1 MDLRQL
7 DYFLAVAR
15 HRSIT
20 GAASA
25 MNVAQP
31 SLTKSIHLLEAEL
44 GVTLFTR
51 LPRGV
56 ELTEYGASLLRHAGQ
71 IRIQLRDARAEISAM
86 RAGSLGQVAVGAG
99 PSWLRRHLPR
109 AIARV
114 AAGHPQL
121 RVRVVGGFDEALIT
135 SLRHGELDFVV
146 AELPSDAAGDLHTT
160 PLTQDDLSVCC
171 AKSHKLAARKSPGIG
186 DLLEHPWV
194 LPPSANLGR
203 QRLEALFI
211 TAGLPPPVPVVES
224 QSQAMLLALLADMPA
239 LSYTTTATLR
249 LPEARGIVAIDVAGM
264 RAARTAGIIQ
274 RRGSFVTPAAQI
286 LLDAL
291 ARICAQD
298 GRN

>member
-15 HRSIT
+15 HRSIS
-20 GAASA
+20 AAAAA

-31 SLTKSIHLLEAEL
+31 SLSKSLRLLEAEL
-44 GVTLFTR
+44 GVALFTR

-71 IRIQLRDARAEISAM
+71 VRIQLRDARAEIGAM
-86 RAGSLGQVAVGAG
+86 RAGSLGHVAVGAG

-109 AIARV
+109 AVARV
-114 AAGHPQL
+114 TATHPQL
-121 RVRVVGGFDEALIT
+121 RVRVIGGFDEALI
-135 SLRHGELDFVV
+135 SALRHGELDFVV
-146 AELPSDAAGDLHTT
+146 AELPSEGAADLQTT

-171 AKSHKLAARKSPGIG
+171 ARGHRLAARRSLGIA
-186 DLLEHPWV
+186 DLLDHPWV
-194 LPPSANLGR
+194 LPPPANLGR
-203 QRLEALFI
+203 QRLEALFVS
-211 TAGLPPPVPVVES
+211 AGFPAPVPVVES
-224 QSQAMLLALLADMPA
+224 QSMAMLLALLADMPA
-239 LSYTTTATLR
+239 LAYTTTATLR
-249 LPEARGIVAIDVAGM
+249 LPEARGVVALDVAGM
-264 RAARTAGIIQ
+264 RASRTAGVIQ

-291 ARICAQD
+291 AEVCARD